1 MKQFIAILTIGFI
14 LFSCGGKKE
23 QEKVDDI
30 KEEVTETVEEVTE
43 EVEETTEEVVE
54 ETKKDVK
61 EIATNVAKKTEE
73 LASGVKKV
81 MKGKGEW
88 TGSVISLTDFVTG
101 NASNLTKE
109 QAIDAVKAN
118 KMVAFLVDGTPY
130 LVFNTD
136 GSYASKA
143 LAKALADGSVT
154 IKGKINTVGGMNS
167 IIADVIE

>member
-1 MKQFIAILTIGFI
+1 MKQIIAILTIGFI

-23 QEKVDDI
+23 QEKVDEI
-30 KEEVTETVEEVTE
+30 KEEVTETVEEVAE
-43 EVEETTEEVVE
+43 EVEEKTEEVIE
-54 ETKKDVK
+54 ESK
-61 EIATNVAKKTEE
+61 EIANNVAKKTEE

-88 TGSVISLTDFVTG
+88 TGSVVFLTDFVTG
-101 NASNLTKE
+101 KASDLTKD
-109 QAIDAVKAN
+109 QAVDAVKAN
-118 KMVAFLVDGTPY
+118 KMIAFLVDGTPY

-154 IKGKINTVGGMNS
+154 IKGKINSVGGMNS
-167 IIADVIE
+167 IIADIIE

>member
-1 MKQFIAILTIGFI
+1 MKQIIAILTIGFI

-23 QEKVDDI
+23 QEKVDEI
-30 KEEVTETVEEVTE
+30 KEEVTETVEEVAE
-43 EVEETTEEVVE
+43 EVEEKTEEVIE
-54 ETKKDVK
+54 ESK
-61 EIATNVAKKTEE
+61 EIANNVAKKTEE

-88 TGSVISLTDFVTG
+88 TGSVVSLTDFVTG
-101 NASNLTKE
+101 NASDLTKD
-109 QAIDAVKAN
+109 QAVDAVKAN
-118 KMVAFLVDGTPY
+118 KMIAFLVDGTPY

-154 IKGKINTVGGMNS
+154 IKGKINSVGGMNS
-167 IIADVIE
+167 IIADIIE

>member
-30 KEEVTETVEEVTE
+30 KEEVTETVEEATE
-43 EVEETTEEVVE
+43 VAEEVVE
-54 ETKKDVK
+54 DTKEEVK

-88 TGSVISLTDFVTG
+88 TGSVVSLTDFVTG
-101 NASNLTKE
+101 NASDLTKD
-109 QAIDAVKAN
+109 QAITAVKGN
-118 KMVAFLVDGTPY
+118 KMIAFLVDGTPY

-143 LAKALADGSVT
+143 LAIALADGSVT